1 MSEKVNNKNKN
12 IKLSVAIPT
21 YNGAKFIREALDSV
35 ISQLN
40 DIPEKIE
47 ILVSDNASTDST
59 EEIIRE
65 YVEEYPDILS
75 YYKNEKNVGLDRN
88 LDLIFKR
95 AKGEYV
101 WLLSDDDTLKEKSIS
116 IFLDKL
122 NKYKNPSVLFLNYS
136 ECDVNMNE
144 RLHRCRLDIHKDIYC
159 EDGDIFFRESKFL
172 FGLVSS
178 LVIKRLEWNQV
189 NIDKYIDINYGS
201 VHVAAI
207 IEILKNQPSVIIS
220 NKLVNLR
227 TGNSRWGFEGTFLY
241 HGFNLVKIFQG
252 MKNLGYE
259 KETYDYLIGN
269 MYKANLRAVLVANSE
284 GLKNKKNIVI
294 NMIKCYKKYPLFWLI
309 HLPLLIIPNI
319 FYKIACKACKMKL
332 FNNLCKKLI
341 DKIS

>member
-1 MSEKVNNKNKN
+1 MSEKVNGKNRN
-12 IKLSVAIPT
+12 IKLSIAIPT
-21 YNGAKFIREALDSV
+21 YNGAKYIREALDSIIAQLDDIDEEPEIV
-35 ISQLN
+35 I
-40 DIPEKIE
+40 
-47 ILVSDNASTDST
+47 SDNASTDET
-59 EEIIRE
+59 PEVIRE
-65 YVEEYPDILS
+65 YQKKYPFIK
-75 YYKNEKNVGLDRN
+75 YFRNEKNMGFDRN

-122 NKYKNPSVLFLNYS
+122 NKYRNPSVLFLNYS

-144 RLHRCRLDIHKDIYC
+144 CSHRYRLDIHKDIYC

-189 NIDKYIDINYGS
+189 NIDKYIDIRYGS

-227 TGNSRWGFEGTFLY
+227 MGNSSWGSEGTFLY
-241 HGFNLVKIFQG
+241 HVFNLVKIFQG

-259 KETYDYLIGN
+259 KGTYDYLIGN
-269 MYKANLRAVLVANSE
+269 MYKANLKAVLAANSQ
-284 GLKNKKNIVI
+284 GLKNKKNVVI

-309 HLPLLIIPNI
+309 QLPLLIIPNI
-319 FYKIACKACKMKL
+319 FYKIAHKACKTKL
-332 FNNLCKKLI
+332 FNKLCKKLM